1 MLTHAAEVLTEKQTM
16 KISPFDFPSPFDAD
30 VAVIRAAG
38 AAAAFGYCRVLN
50 DTDVKVGGV

>member
-1 MLTHAAEVLTEKQTM
+1 M
-16 KISPFDFPSPFDAD
+16 KIAPFDFPSPFDAA